1 VVFNGVEY
9 AGADE
14 PLVSQELFDRA
25 QEVFSLHDRDKVR
38 ERKRPLFL
46 RGIVACGSC
55 GSALSSM
62 VAKGRSSYYPYFYC
76 LGRFTG
82 RTDCKEPYIA
92 QEDLEAIVECVYRGL
107 EPAKDEED
115 CLRAA
120 LEQEMADE
128 VSFSDE
134 SLALAKKR
142 HAKTEAELDRA
153 VSAYLAGAMDMKLY
167 KREQERLQTEIRT
180 AETEIRRAEAVDSPY
195 QQLLETALNC
205 IRDANRR
212 YVGADPY
219 VKRLLNA
226 LVLKRIEIK
235 GGKLVS
241 VQLKPPFRGLFLLA
255 GSNKGSLVGGP
266 GFEPGASRSRS
277 ER

>member
-1 VVFNGVEY
+1 
-9 AGADE
+9 
-14 PLVSQELFDRA
+14 
-25 QEVFSLHDRDKVR
+25 
-38 ERKRPLFL
+38 
-46 RGIVACGSC
+46 
-55 GSALSSM
+55 
-62 VAKGRSSYYPYFYC
+62 
-76 LGRFTG
+76 
-82 RTDCKEPYIA
+82 
-92 QEDLEAIVECVYRGL
+92 L